1 MRINMSK
8 YKCVLFDLDGTIID
22 SSSGVKKS
30 IVETIELLKL
40 PAMREEELDSCIG
53 PPIQKSFQKIYN
65 MQKSEADEAA
75 AVFRK
80 IYREKNLFDA
90 VIYDDMMKLID
101 FLKNQNIKIMIA
113 TYKREDYTI
122 ELLEKF
128 DLYNKF
134 DFVKGA
140 DFEGKLTKSDIMN
153 ICIEQSGCN
162 KEEVVMIGD
171 TIHDLGAAQ
180 ELGVDFIAVTYGFG
194 FKDIAENIDAVFVA
208 SNVKDICDYMI

>member
-1 MRINMSK
+1 MSK

-30 IVETIELLKL
+30 ILETIKLLKL
-40 PAMREEELDSCIG
+40 PTMTEEELEACIG
-53 PPIQKSFQKIYN
+53 PPIQNSFQKIYN
-65 MQKSEADEAA
+65 MQKNDADAAA

-90 VIYDDMMKLID
+90 VIYDDMLVLIE
-101 FLKNQNIKIMIA
+101 FLRKKNMKIMIA
-113 TYKREDYTI
+113 TYKREDYTV

-128 DLYNKF
+128 ELYDKF
-134 DFVKGA
+134 DFVKGS

-153 ICIEQSGCN
+153 ICIDECGCSR
-162 KEEVVMIGD
+162 EEVVMIGD
-171 TIHDLGAAQ
+171 TIHDLNAAN

-194 FKDIAENIDAVFVA
+194 FKDNIDNIKAVCVA
-208 SNVKDICDYMI
+208 NTVRDICDYMA

>member
-1 MRINMSK
+1 
-8 YKCVLFDLDGTIID
+8 
-22 SSSGVKKS
+22 
-30 IVETIELLKL
+30 
-40 PAMREEELDSCIG
+40 MREEELESCIG
-53 PPIQKSFQKIYN
+53 PPIQNSFQRIYN

-80 IYREKNLFDA
+80 IYKEKNLFDA
-90 VIYDDMMKLID
+90 VIYDDMMML
-101 FLKNQNIKIMIA
+101 LELLRSQNIKIMIA

-134 DFVKGA
+134 DFVKGS

-153 ICIEQSGCN
+153 ICIDECGCS

-171 TIHDLGAAQ
+171 TIHDLGAAN

-194 FKDIAENIDAVFVA
+194 FKDDVEDIKAVYVA
-208 SNVKDICDYMI
+208 KTVNEICDYMS